1 MRRFLVLLVLFFCFS
16 SFAAET
22 VVSFDALF
30 FGPGQSIHDTS
41 FSTNAAT
48 FHNTYN
54 PEWGSWSGFAFS
66 TVSNTVDGSCNNQ
79 YAAAQAHSNAY
90 AVAYD
95 SGGWDPPPAL
105 LFDIPAAPKSA
116 RLNNTTYAAFAMRD
130 GSRFNEP
137 FSTGDFLVVK
147 LIAYDLDGRAIA
159 TNVHFL
165 ADFTGTN
172 AFIQTNWTRLDLSA
186 FGDGVASIIG
196 TAEASDSGVPTYF
209 ALADFTY
216 AYSDGSDGIVATNPA
231 ILCWAD
237 GWSDYRPG
245 PNVELQWQTP
255 SNATGAAKGALGG
268 LGSTN
273 GIVSLGDSGS
283 IVLTFPVPIS
293 DRPGPDFAVF
303 ENAFD
308 DTFLELAHVEVSS
321 DGTNYVR
328 FPNHCLE
335 TNLIDTY
342 GLTRATDPTAYGGLA
357 GKHTQ
362 GFGTPFDLR
371 CLAGATHLDTRR
383 VTHVKIVDI
392 LGDGTAR
399 DSYGNPIYD
408 PTPTWGSGGFDL
420 DAVGVLNANLDI
432 SADSAALAPALPG
445 FTTVLE
451 HKAHLTDA
459 DWTRVESRAL
469 PGFYRY
475 RLDKK

>member
-1 MRRFLVLLVLFFCFS
+1 MRLFLVLLVLFCCFS

-30 FGPGQSIHDTS
+30 SGPGQSIHDTS

-48 FHNTYN
+48 FINSHD
-54 PEWGSWSGFAFS
+54 PELGSWSGFAFS
-66 TVSNTVDGSCNNQ
+66 TVSNTVDGSWTNQ
-79 YAAAQAHSNAY
+79 FAAIQAHSNAY

-95 SGGWDPPPAL
+95 SGGWDPPPEI
-105 LFDIPAAPKSA
+105 LFDIPAAPKAA

-130 GSRFNEP
+130 GSGFNQA
-137 FSTGDFLVVK
+137 FSAGDFLVVK

-159 TNVHFL
+159 TNVHVL

-186 FGDGVASIIG
+186 FGDGAASIQG
-196 TAEASDSGVPTYF
+196 TVDISDLNAPTYF

-216 AYSDGSDGIVATNPA
+216 AYSDGSDGIAATNPA

-245 PNVELQWQTP
+245 PNVEPQWQTP
-255 SNATGAAKGALGG
+255 SNATGAAKGSLAG

-273 GIVSLGDSGS
+273 GIVSLGDGGS

-293 DRPGPDFAVF
+293 DGPGPDFAVF

-321 DGTNYVR
+321 DGTNFVR

-335 TNLIDTY
+335 TNSIDTY

-371 CLAGATHLDTRR
+371 CLAGAENLDTRR
-383 VTHVKIVDI
+383 VTHVKIIDI
-392 LGDGTAR
+392 LGDGTTP
-399 DSYGNPIYD
+399 DTYGNPIYD

-420 DAVGVLNANLDI
+420 DAVGVLNANLAI
-432 SADSAALAPALPG
+432 STAPAAPVPALPG

-451 HKAHLTDA
+451 HKANLTDT
-459 DWTRVESRAL
+459 DWTGVESRER

-475 RLDKK
+475 RLYKK